1 MREAFVPKFV
11 EGYAA
16 KLEVPPGQRDV
27 LVFDDALPGFFIRK
41 FTSGKASYG
50 VKFNVGSQQRK
61 LTLGATI
68 PGVLAEM
75 RKKASDVLSRA
86 RIGQDVT
93 AEKRAAAG
101 KVTVT
106 LGNAVTRYLED
117 REPKLRPRYFT
128 EIKRQ
133 LESDWLSLHRQPVDA
148 ITRQTVIGVID
159 DIASRQGDV
168 AADRA
173 RTALSGLYGWLIERG
188 YCTVSPTLNIGHR
201 AENRSRDRVLTEPE
215 LVEVWCA
222 CRDEDYGHIVKLLI
236 LTGQRRQEIGD
247 LAWFEIDLAG
257 AQIEIPA
264 ERTKNHRPHLVPLSN
279 EARAIL
285 DGVEQREGRELLF
298 GRGEGGFSG
307 WSKAKAELDER
318 LAAARKAAGIKK
330 RMAPWRLHDLR
341 RSFVTHINERKFAP
355 PHVVEA
361 LVNHVSGHLAGV
373 AGVYNKAL
381 YLDERRNALWLWGR
395 HVAALVEG
403 KTKR

>member
-1 MREAFVPKFV
+1 MMRCRGSSSAS
-11 EGYAA
+11 
-16 KLEVPPGQRDV
+16 LR
-27 LVFDDALPGFFIRK
+27 
-41 FTSGKASYG
+41 SGKASYG
-50 VKFNVGSQQRK
+50 VKYNVGSQQRK
-61 LTLGATI
+61 LTLGRAV

-106 LGNAVTRYLED
+106 LGNAVSRYLED

-188 YCTVSPTLNIGHR
+188 YCTVSPTLNIGRR

-215 LVEVWCA
+215 LVEVWLA

-247 LAWFEIDLAG
+247 LAWSEIDLAG

-264 ERTKNHRPHLVPLSN
+264 ERTKNHRPHLVPLSA
-279 EARAIL
+279 EALAIL
-285 DGVEQREGRELLF
+285 SAVERRGDRELVF
-298 GRGEGGFSG
+298 GLGEGGFSG

-318 LAAARKAAGIKK
+318 IAAARRAAGIK
-330 RMAPWRLHDLR
+330 RMGLWVLHDLR

-373 AGVYNKAL
+373 AGVYNKAV
-381 YLDERRNALWLWGR
+381 YLDERREAFDLWGR
-395 HVAALVEG
+395 HLSTLIDKAG
-403 KTKR
+403 DGDD

>member
-1 MREAFVPKFV
+1 
-11 EGYAA
+11 
-16 KLEVPPGQRDV
+16 
-27 LVFDDALPGFFIRK
+27 
-41 FTSGKASYG
+41 
-50 VKFNVGSQQRK
+50 
-61 LTLGATI
+61 
-68 PGVLAEM
+68 
-75 RKKASDVLSRA
+75 
-86 RIGQDVT
+86 
-93 AEKRAAAG
+93 
-101 KVTVT
+101 
-106 LGNAVTRYLED
+106 VTRYLED
-117 REPKLRPRYFT
+117 REPKLRPRYFK

-215 LVEVWCA
+215 LVEVWRA

-247 LAWFEIDLAG
+247 LAWSEIDLAG

-264 ERTKNHRPHLVPLSN
+264 KRTKNHRPHLVPLSN
-279 EARAIL
+279 EAQAIL
-285 DGVEQREGRELLF
+285 DGVEQREGRELVF

-318 LAAARKAAGIKK
+318 LAAARKTAGIKK

-381 YLDERRNALWLWGR
+381 YLDERRHALWLWGR

-403 KTKR
+403 KTRR